1 MNIKATAINLFA
13 NQIIGGREFGAAKDI
28 VATLDNKDLPNEE
41 KRQIAVDRL
50 KTLGYALAGFLLN
63 LAVELAYTY
72 LKTQA
77 GKAK

>member
-41 KRQIAVDRL
+41 KRQIAVERL
-50 KTLGYALAGFLLN
+50 KTLGYALAGFLIN
-63 LAVELAYTY
+63 LAVELAIAY
-72 LKTQA
+72 LRTQA